1 MAEGM
6 EPGGLGVGVTHG
18 PLATVA
24 WPLVLGLV

>member
-6 EPGGLGVGVTHG
+6 ETGGLGVGVAHG

-24 WPLVLGLV
+24 WPLVLGLA